1 MLWQFLRKGNFGLLY
16 VEKGGGNDDI
26 MTTMINR
33 FLKIILKCLAGWE
46 KKLSKPGTEEKRVH
60 VEFIDY
66 WGSFLP
72 HNQDIKADCIINF
85 VAQVNDVAHG
95 PLNV

>member
-1 MLWQFLRKGNFGLLY
+1 M
-16 VEKGGGNDDI
+16 
-26 MTTMINR
+26 
-33 FLKIILKCLAGWE
+33 AGWE
-46 KKLSKPGTEEKRVH
+46 KKLSKQGTEKKNV
-60 VEFIDY
+60 FTLSLLSY